1 MSNLWRLLDIY
12 LQDKMIAILGT
23 GDVSLDADPLQLVQ
37 VYIVPL
43 RDVRQ
48 FEDREAP
55 SGVVMSREVGRTT
68 TFHGDRKI
76 HYYKDYLYYLLTV
89 NKAATE
95 DEAFE
100 DGKELTARV
109 ERMVADDF
117 SFTQF
122 SDSRGETV
130 QSHQLGETIIL
141 TFPSR
146 LSQDTYFCISGTE
159 LQVRS
164 EI

>member
-1 MSNLWRLLDIY
+1 VSNLWRLLDEY
-12 LQDKMIAILGT
+12 LKDKMIEVMGT
-23 GDVSLDADPLQLVQ
+23 GNVDLDGDPLQLAQ

-48 FEDREAP
+48 FEDRETP
-55 SGVVMSREVGRTT
+55 SGVVMGREVTRET

-76 HYYKDYLYYLLTV
+76 HYYKNYPYYLLTV
-89 NKAATE
+89 NKGNTE
-95 DEAFE
+95 DEAYE
-100 DGKELTARV
+100 DSKELTARL
-109 ERMVADDF
+109 ERMIAADF
-117 SFTQF
+117 SLSQF
-122 SDSRGETV
+122 SDSLGETV
-130 QSHQLGETIIL
+130 QSHQLSETIIL

-159 LQVRS
+159 LLVRA